1 MAHPDPK
8 SMLAFIASHGFEA
21 SIEDGDVVFLIP
33 CSLNG
38 ELCAIG
44 VWERVSTRREAR
56 NALGY

>member
-1 MAHPDPK
+1 
-8 SMLAFIASHGFEA
+8 LAFVVSHGFEA
-21 SIEDGDVVFLIP
+21 SLDGDQVLFLIP

-44 VWERVSTRREAR
+44 AWERVSTFREAR